1 MDKITRKDWK
11 YIFFD
16 ADDTLWDNEEHFRE
30 AKAKFA
36 EKLSSYADKDD
47 ILDRLR
53 EKQEINFPVWGY
65 GAKTLLIGMMDTAVE
80 ICGGQTAG
88 MLYQEIKKII
98 HELAYHQFSI
108 LDGVEDVLEQ
118 LGSRYLLGVATK
130 GDLTEQLTKYRKSG
144 LERFFHHIEVM
155 QNKCAEDYL
164 SLVRKLD
171 VAPQDIIMVGN
182 AIKSDIAP
190 VVEIGGTAIHI
201 PYRLSW
207 EHEMMEMPVSDRIIE
222 IKSIKELPGILL

>member
-88 MLYQEIKKII
+88 MLYQEIKKSSTN
-98 HELAYHQFSI
+98 LPTT
-108 LDGVEDVLEQ
+108 
-118 LGSRYLLGVATK
+118 GSA
-130 GDLTEQLTKYRKSG
+130 S
-144 LERFFHHIEVM
+144 
-155 QNKCAEDYL
+155 
-164 SLVRKLD
+164 S
-171 VAPQDIIMVGN
+171 
-182 AIKSDIAP
+182 
-190 VVEIGGTAIHI
+190 
-201 PYRLSW
+201 
-207 EHEMMEMPVSDRIIE
+207 MESKMYWNSSAADTCSV
-222 IKSIKELPGILL
+222 

>member
-1 MDKITRKDWK
+1 
-11 YIFFD
+11 
-16 ADDTLWDNEEHFRE
+16 
-30 AKAKFA
+30 
-36 EKLSSYADKDD
+36 
-47 ILDRLR
+47 
-53 EKQEINFPVWGY
+53 
-65 GAKTLLIGMMDTAVE
+65 
-80 ICGGQTAG
+80 
-88 MLYQEIKKII
+88 
-98 HELAYHQFSI
+98 
-108 LDGVEDVLEQ
+108 
-118 LGSRYLLGVATK
+118 
-130 GDLTEQLTKYRKSG
+130 
-144 LERFFHHIEVM
+144 M

-171 VAPQDIIMVGN
+171 VSPQDIIMVGN